1 MPAATATQ
9 DRLAIVLLA
18 LDLLMHIHANESLPC
33 FQRYLQLAMQEI
45 HAAANFPLEDKLQ
58 IYERCVPHVIKTG
71 PSSTAAFR
79 VLHCLLA
86 KGVHLGEGKSLLAM
100 LPPEEVVNELC
111 NFECQIIGGGKADSA
126 RLVEHLSCRISVV
139 TYLMGLAPT
148 DDNYL
153 CDRMFEC
160 LFGPQAGNDV
170 ARDIAWAQL
179 VDLSKTIT
187 PRTAAKRLFDRYSQV
202 QIPALPAKLATPH
215 LITMVRDRLME
226 QVLSAGFSTQY
237 SALLQQPLWQAL
249 VRFAVQCPGKGAGD
263 IAFDGVQILLFDIP
277 QRFEDKGSV
286 VECQVEFLKTSV
298 DGISSRY
305 KDFSMFEDEA
315 RVDEFR
321 RAMRLLETL
330 CTKSRETLPSFQ
342 MLTTPSPILLGE
354 GNSPDS
360 LRFSLQVCA
369 PERPQEEIQVR
380 CSRASTFQQLA
391 DALQERTGAKLVRI
405 IVGGKPVDLAAELFK
420 TIDEGGIQV
429 DNVVTAYPVYDS
441 SCSFAKMLAE
451 LGPFEQELV
460 LHHERLENFLD
471 GPPAIAQA
479 VGQLLSTLR
488 PSESAAYRILH
499 ATTSASEL
507 LPMDKYYRTTYTIHL
522 LRLFLGTYAKFG
534 IADLNYVLRGVHL
547 LVDCVT
553 DQSRLEA
560 PGIFLQTLW
569 CLTLFLQERPRD
581 M

>member
-1 MPAATATQ
+1 
-9 DRLAIVLLA
+9 
-18 LDLLMHIHANESLPC
+18 
-33 FQRYLQLAMQEI
+33 MQEI

-86 KGVHLGEGKSLLAM
+86 KGVHIGEGKSLLAM

-111 NFECQIIGGGKADSA
+111 NFECQINGSGKADSA

-148 DDNYL
+148 DDNDL
-153 CDRMFEC
+153 CDRMFES

-179 VDLSKTIT
+179 VGMSKTIT

-249 VRFAVQCPGKGAGD
+249 VRFAVECPGKGAGD

-298 DGISSRY
+298 DGICSRY
-305 KDFSMFEDEA
+305 KDFSIFEDEA

-330 CTKSRETLPSFQ
+330 CAKSRETLPSFQ
-342 MLTTPSPILLGE
+342 MLTTPSPILLGD
-354 GNSPDS
+354 GNNPDS

-405 IVGGKPVDLAAELFK
+405 IVGGKPVDLAAEPFK
-420 TIDEGGIQV
+420 TINEGGIQV

-460 LHHERLENFLD
+460 LHHERLESFFD
-471 GPPAIAQA
+471 GPSAIAQA

-507 LPMDKYYRTTYTIHL
+507 LPMNKFYRTTYTIHL

-560 PGIFLQTLW
+560 PYIFLQTLW